1 MIVRFNKHPR
11 VNRLQH
17 GIFKRHG
24 SDSRIERKL
33 RRFIPLPDKLKLP
46 QSGVCFS
53 LQAPIAVRAC
63 QGLRST
69 HPGCVADR
77 TPFCIAH
84 PQCKQSPVRNGK
96 RDVRL
101 SPDAAGCCAEHCCT
115 GIFPAA
121 SMARARPL
129 LVDVSACRSVPADVV
144 IATGVP
150 SITGRPSRSRTHI
163 STAVAAWGS
172 GGMTE
177 NRLVISMLYGGS
189 ATVIS
194 AQCCTELPSVLRNA
208 TQAL

>member
-1 MIVRFNKHPR
+1 MLNFAFQYCKNGQGVRTFAVGVKHDRPVNKHPR

-17 GIFKRHG
+17 GIFNRHG
-24 SDSRIERKL
+24 SDSRMERKL

-69 HPGCVADR
+69 HQGCVADR

-84 PQCKQSPVRNGK
+84 PHCEQGPVRNRK

-115 GIFPAA
+115 DIFSCSQHSAGAPV
-121 SMARARPL
+121 ARGGLGLQERPGRRGYRNRRSIYNRSSEPVAHTHL
-129 LVDVSACRSVPADVV
+129 NSACSM
-144 IATGVP
+144 GV
-150 SITGRPSRSRTHI
+150 GR
-163 STAVAAWGS
+163 
-172 GGMTE
+172 
-177 NRLVISMLYGGS
+177 YD
-189 ATVIS
+189 
-194 AQCCTELPSVLRNA
+194 
-208 TQAL
+208 